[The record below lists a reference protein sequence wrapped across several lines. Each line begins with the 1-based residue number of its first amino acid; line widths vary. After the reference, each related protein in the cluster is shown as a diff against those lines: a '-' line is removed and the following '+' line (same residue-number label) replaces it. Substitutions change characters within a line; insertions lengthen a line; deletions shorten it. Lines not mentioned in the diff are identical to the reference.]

1 MTDVITPDMMNDHLT
16 TVGQFPRVFS
26 PEECAGI
33 IALPVPQQ
41 DALVDILE
49 GGDPHRNLTARRDYG
64 IRNTRIKSLP
74 PGPGTDWIFQR
85 LRRLADAVNQ
95 QAFRFRLIDLMSL
108 DVLEYGKDGFF
119 DWHTDI
125 GGGEFSTRKLTIV
138 TALTPPDQYT
148 GGDLNFADGGEA
160 LRLPQG
166 TTVIF
171 PSYLV
176 HKVYPVTGGMRH
188 TLVSFI
194 HGPAFN

>member
-1 MTDVITPDMMNDHLT
+1 MSDVITPEMMNDHLT
-16 TVGQFPRVFS
+16 TVGQFPRMFT
-26 PEECAGI
+26 PEECARI
-33 IALPVPQQ
+33 IAMPVPQD
-41 DALVDILE
+41 DALVYVRE
-49 GGDPHRNLTARRDYG
+49 GGDPHRIPTAQRNYG

-74 PGPGTDWIFQR
+74 PGPDTDWIFTR
-85 LRRLADAVNQ
+85 LRRLAHEANQ
-95 QAFRFRLIDLMSL
+95 QAFRFRLMNLMSV

-125 GGGEFSTRKLTIV
+125 GGGEYSTRKLTLV

-160 LRLPQG
+160 IRLPQG
-166 TTVIF
+166 TTAIF

-176 HKVYPVTGGMRH
+176 HKVYPVTGGLRH

-194 HGPAFN
+194 HGPAFS